1 MKQLVAAAMFLV
13 MIASGCG
20 GEPAS
25 APDDAAGA
33 AGAATPVR
41 ATSVS
46 APARAGSVSPG
57 ASGITDPALLGKWI
71 TADGGSGYDFK
82 DDFSVVITLVGS
94 EIQSSYNIVEG
105 GNGQGKVEIA
115 EQSGVI
121 VWSYKIDG
129 ARLDLAADGGRAKRL
144 SKTQ

>member
-1 MKQLVAAAMFLV
+1 MKRLMPAAMFLV
-13 MIASGCG
+13 MMVSGCG
-20 GEPAS
+20 GEPAP
-25 APDDAAGA
+25 AGNGA

-41 ATSVS
+41 ATAAS

-57 ASGITDPALLGKWI
+57 ASGIKDAGLLGKWI

-82 DDFSVVITLVGS
+82 DDFSVVITMVGS

-105 GNGQGKVEIA
+105 GNGQGKVEIG

-121 VWSYKIDG
+121 VWTYKIDG
-129 ARLDLAADGGRAKRL
+129 ARLDFTAEGGRAKKL
-144 SKTQ
+144 TKTQ